1 MSHQR
6 TVLSLYRQILRMSRE
21 WQSLSGNMQDT
32 QEERK
37 YIFDEACTLFRENK
51 NVTNP
56 TEIAE
61 HVREAETRIA
71 LALHYRIP
79 YPRQIH
85 LQQSSLPPSKKG
97 IKSFKKS
104 QKKAAEESQPIY
116 MKSYGEKN
124 FENR

>member
-79 YPRQIH
+79 YPRQKQSYRSL
-85 LQQSSLPPSKKG
+85 LQ
-97 IKSFKKS
+97 
-104 QKKAAEESQPIY
+104 
-116 MKSYGEKN
+116 
-124 FENR
+124 